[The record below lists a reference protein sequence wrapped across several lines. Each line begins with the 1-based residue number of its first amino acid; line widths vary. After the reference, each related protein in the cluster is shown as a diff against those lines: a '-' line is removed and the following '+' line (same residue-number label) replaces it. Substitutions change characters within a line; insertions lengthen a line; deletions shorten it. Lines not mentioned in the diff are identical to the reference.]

1 MSPKP
6 KFPTTIEEIEALPEE
21 YKIAALEKAI
31 QYHNKKYFI
40 DNNIEIPDEEFDQLT
55 EMLKKL
61 KPDSPALYE
70 LVGEIG
76 EIAHPVPM
84 LSLDKKYTYED
95 IKKWVTDIGDDKY
108 VIEPKYDGMAARYQA
123 GTLATRG
130 NGFMGEDIS
139 DRLKYLNVKGKLP
152 AGGSIGSSA
161 YGEVIIPNSYFAEN
175 LSVTYKNPRNA
186 VVGIVKAKSIKPEG
200 IKALRDGGVHF
211 VLHDQAKKI
220 TATKEDLLNEEQW
233 ETILETMFQED
244 YPLDGIVIK
253 ATNDEIKRTLGATQ
267 HHDKWQVAYKSPA
280 ERKWSVVRDINDQV
294 GRTGR
299 ITSVAII
306 DPIQLSGATVT
317 NVTLHNYDYI
327 KTSKIGIGSKVEVCR
342 SGEVIPFIT
351 KVIPAKTPHKLRK
364 ACHICETALVET
376 GKYTEC
382 PNKNCPAR
390 KSQSFEYFFKVLGVE
405 ELGLKTIQ
413 RFINEFKVDSIDDFY
428 KLKPEQIAKLDGFG
442 EKSGDKITKNIAAI
456 LNENIKPEQLI
467 QALGIKETGPAT
479 SRWIVNHFGF
489 DNLAKLTPEDLADV
503 KGVGEIKAKHFVGD
517 LRAKWPIVEKLQKLS
532 LKFKKE
538 QTTNKLNGATFAITG
553 KKEQYSRDELIK
565 LINKNG
571 GEYKPSITKDLD
583 YLISGDD
590 AGSKLEKAEK
600 LEVKVITESEFL
612 KKID

>member
-1 MSPKP
+1 MAT
-6 KFPTTIEEIEALPEE
+6 KFPTTLKEIESLPKDQQIE
-21 YKIAALEKAI
+21 ALEKAI

-40 DNNIEIPDEEFDQLT
+40 DNAIEISDEEFDQIT
-55 EMLKKL
+55 ETLKKL

-76 EIAHPVPM
+76 EVQHPTPM

-95 IKKWVTDIGDDKY
+95 IKKWVKDIGDDKY

-130 NGFMGEDIS
+130 NGYVGEDIS
-139 DRLKYLNVKGKLP
+139 DRLKYLNVKGELP
-152 AGGSIGSSA
+152 AGGSSV
-161 YGEVIIPNSYFAEN
+161 YGEIIIPNSYFAEN
-175 LSVTYKNPRNA
+175 LDGPYKNPRNA
-186 VVGIVKAKSIKPEG
+186 AVGIVKSKSIKPEG

-211 VLHDQAKKI
+211 VLHDQGQKTI
-220 TATKEDLLNEEQW
+220 ATKEDLLNEEQW
-233 ETILETMFQED
+233 ETILEEMFQND
-244 YPLDGIVIK
+244 YPLDGIVLK
-253 ATNDEIKRTLGATQ
+253 ATDDEIKRKLSATQ
-267 HHDKWQVAYKSPA
+267 HHEKWQVAYKSPA
-280 ERKWSVVRDINDQV
+280 ERKWSVVREINDQV

-327 KTSKIGIGSKVEVCR
+327 KTSKIGLGSKVEVCR

-351 KVIPAKTPHKLRK
+351 KVIPAKTPHKLRTT
-364 ACHICETALVET
+364 CPVCETPLVEM

-390 KSQSFEYFFKVLGVE
+390 KSQSFEYFFKVLGAE
-405 ELGLKTIQ
+405 ELGLKTIE

-428 KLKPEQIAKLDGFG
+428 KLTPDQIAKLDGFG
-442 EKSGDKITKNIAAI
+442 DKSGEKITANIRTT
-456 LNENIKPEQLI
+456 LNETIKPEQLI

-503 KGVGEIKAKHFVGD
+503 KGVGEVKAKHFVED
-517 LRAKWPIVEKLQKLS
+517 LQAKWPIVEKLQKLG

-538 QTTNKLNGATFAITG
+538 EKTNKLDGKTFAITG
-553 KKEQYSRDELIK
+553 KKVKYSRDELVEI
-565 LINKNG
+565 INKNG
-571 GEYKPSITKDLD
+571 GEYKSSITKDLD
-583 YLISGDD
+583 YLIAGDD

-600 LEVKVITESEFL
+600 LDVMVITEEEFL
-612 KKID
+612 KMTE